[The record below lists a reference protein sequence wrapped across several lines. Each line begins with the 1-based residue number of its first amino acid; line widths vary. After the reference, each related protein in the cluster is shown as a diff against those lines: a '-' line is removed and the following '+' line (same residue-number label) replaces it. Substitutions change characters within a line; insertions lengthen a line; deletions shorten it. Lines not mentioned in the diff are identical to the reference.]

1 MQNLERAKVFCQMS
15 FTESDRFPCVTSY
28 HASEVFNDLFFA
40 DSTAED
46 FRLLLIELFGEK
58 FYSGNEIFYLNR
70 QNFFNRAYRA
80 QKIKD
85 LATMDALADEIE
97 YLAQAVRIFGGCD
110 KIEIHSGREENS
122 GVLV

>member
-1 MQNLERAKVFCQMS
+1 MHSLERAKVFCQMS

-28 HASEVFNDLFFA
+28 HASEVFNDLFF
-40 DSTAED
+40 DDTTAED

-70 QNFFNRAYRA
+70 KTFFNRAYRA

-85 LATMDALADEIE
+85 WATMDELADEIE
-97 YLAQAVRIFGGCD
+97 HLAQAVSIFGGGD
-110 KIEIHSGREENS
+110 KIEIHSGREENPPIP
-122 GVLV
+122 V